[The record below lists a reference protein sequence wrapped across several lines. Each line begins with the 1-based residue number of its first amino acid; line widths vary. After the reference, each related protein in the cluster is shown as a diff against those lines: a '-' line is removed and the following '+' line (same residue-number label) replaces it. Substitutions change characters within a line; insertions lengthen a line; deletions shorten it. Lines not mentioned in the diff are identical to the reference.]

1 MIQYYTESSVNYHRV
16 EDNYKQ
22 YLALNSNFLP
32 IAFIQSS
39 SQGNFKK
46 VLKWPRP
53 SSPLKLPM
61 KKNWWSRFLIANDA
75 LLLKFH
81 CITSYE
87 NTLVLETF
95 DIKSIQKIL
104 PNRRFLS
111 LFVKLAGKAG
121 TEGPNELI
129 GRNCGTSTGTSVLP
143 NAELNTLS
151 ASPLFQES
159 GKLIEFWLKSKYLNI
174 FKTIDY
180 AFSSFYSTFK
190 NK

>member
-1 MIQYYTESSVNYHRV
+1 M
-16 EDNYKQ
+16 
-22 YLALNSNFLP
+22 
-32 IAFIQSS
+32 
-39 SQGNFKK
+39 
-46 VLKWPRP
+46 
-53 SSPLKLPM
+53 
-61 KKNWWSRFLIANDA
+61 IANDA

-95 DIKSIQKIL
+95 EIKSIQKIL

-129 GRNCGTSTGTSVLP
+129 GRNCDTSTGTSVLP

-159 GKLIEFWLKSKYLNI
+159 GKLIEL
-174 FKTIDY
+174 
-180 AFSSFYSTFK
+180 
-190 NK
+190 

>member
-1 MIQYYTESSVNYHRV
+1 M
-16 EDNYKQ
+16 
-22 YLALNSNFLP
+22 
-32 IAFIQSS
+32 
-39 SQGNFKK
+39 
-46 VLKWPRP
+46 
-53 SSPLKLPM
+53 
-61 KKNWWSRFLIANDA
+61 IANDA
-75 LLLKFH
+75 LLLKLH

-111 LFVKLAGKAG
+111 LSVKLAGKAG

-159 GKLIEFWLKSKYLNI
+159 GKLIEL
-174 FKTIDY
+174 
-180 AFSSFYSTFK
+180 
-190 NK
+190 